1 MRSITANM
9 AALLLTMATG
19 SACFAAPASG
29 HKQYRW
35 QDASGDVHYSD
46 TLTSGAIQSGYDIIN
61 DKGLVLKHIDRAR
74 TDAERAEAETAAAAE
89 TAAKLEADRQAE
101 ADRRL
106 LAAFP
111 TEKELVSARQAQI
124 DSIEQSIGAATNSLN
139 SQEQALSDNLG
150 HAAALE
156 RSGKKVPDEMTKQIE
171 MLRKSEESLRRYI
184 ERRQKEKVEAAKK
197 LETDV
202 AHYREAREQRDSGQ
216 L

>member
-9 AALLLTMATG
+9 AALLLTMATV
-19 SACFAAPASG
+19 SACFAAPASH

-35 QDASGDVHYSD
+35 SDASGNLHYSD
-46 TLTSGAIQSGYDIIN
+46 TLTTDAIQAGYDVIN

-111 TEKELVSARQAQI
+111 TEKDLVRARQAQI
-124 DSIEQSIGAATNSLN
+124 DSLEQSILAATNSLN
-139 SQEQALSDNLG
+139 GQEQALSDNLG
-150 HAAALE
+150 HAATIE
-156 RSGKKVPDEMTKQIE
+156 RSGKAVPADLTKQIE
-171 MLRKSEESLRRYI
+171 TLRKSAESLRRYI
-184 ERRQKEKVEAAKK
+184 ERRKKEKVEAANK

-202 AHYREAREQRDSGQ
+202 AHYREARERRDSGQ

>member
-1 MRSITANM
+1 MRSITANL
-9 AALLLTMATG
+9 AALLLAMATS
-19 SACFAAPASG
+19 SACLAAPH

-35 QDASGDVHYSD
+35 SDASGNLHYSD
-46 TLTSGAIQSGYDIIN
+46 TLTTDAIQAGYDIIN
-61 DKGLVLKHIDRAR
+61 DKGLVLRHIDRAR

-111 TEKELVSARQAQI
+111 TEKELVRARQAQV
-124 DSIEQSIGAATNSLN
+124 DSLEQSILAATNSL
-139 SQEQALSDNLG
+139 SGQEQALSDNLG
-150 HAAALE
+150 HAATIE
-156 RSGKKVPDEMTKQIE
+156 RSGKPVPADLTKQIE
-171 MLRKSEESLRRYI
+171 TLRKSAESLRHYI
-184 ERRQKEKVEAAKK
+184 ERRKKEKVEAAQK

-202 AHYREAREQRDSGQ
+202 AHYREARERRDSGQ